1 MKLLDFIPYLV
12 APDKLAAYYRQ
23 IGLGEQAVCP
33 LIYMRDALS
42 ESSDIAV
49 FELEETSDDI
59 RFTKNGVDYL
69 QLMPVD
75 QAIEFIEDEFPP
87 KLKAVSHREIASR
100 IIEYATY
107 DA

>member
-12 APDKLAAYYRQ
+12 DPDKLAAYYRQ
-23 IGLGEQAVCP
+23 IGIGEHSVCP
-33 LIYMRDALS
+33 LIYLRDALS
-42 ESSDIAV
+42 ESADIAV

-59 RFTKNGVDYL
+59 LFTKNGVDYISL
-69 QLMPVD
+69 LAVD
-75 QAIEFIEDEFPP
+75 QAIELIRDEFSP
-87 KLKAVSHREIASR
+87 KLNAVSHRDIASR